1 MAVGSNTS
9 FNTSSLNNSSMIS
22 TPRADNSG
30 FLPPSANHQRPMHT
44 ATKPLAKLDF
54 GDGPAATLDLTS
66 SKKATALTP
75 GMESICSTFGDG
87 NGGGKR
93 SGKKRKES
101 GDDDDV
107 AEKNEASVAR
117 QFTKRSKS
125 VIEEEKEKK
134 ETKIFETNDDW

>member
-1 MAVGSNTS
+1 MVVGSNTS
-9 FNTSSLNNSSMIS
+9 FNTSSLNNSSMIG

-101 GDDDDV
+101 GDDDV